1 MFFSKKKKIN
11 EIDMSRLP
19 QHIGIIMDGN
29 GRWAKKRGLP
39 RSAGHSAGAD
49 SLKKII
55 TEANNLGVKYVTVYA
70 FSTENWRRPEEEKKA
85 LFKLLK
91 EFYKKEIKRLI
102 SNNILVKHIGD
113 IEAFPKD
120 TVKTIKE
127 TESETAEKCKEP
139 ILTVI
144 LALNYGFRDE
154 LKNAIKNICADIKE
168 KIINIEDID
177 EDLISNYLYT
187 KNIPDPDFIIRTSG
201 ENRLSNFLMYQ
212 ASYSELYF
220 TNILWPDFSKEDFKI
235 SINEYSNRIRRFG
248 GL

>member
-1 MFFSKKKKIN
+1 MIN
-11 EIDMSRLP
+11 DNIP
-19 QHIGIIMDGN
+19 KHVAIIMDGN
-29 GRWAKKRGLP
+29 GRWAKAHHKS
-39 RSAGHSAGAD
+39 RSYGHRIGSENVI
-49 SLKKII
+49 KIV
-55 TEANNLGVKYVTVYA
+55 EACCELNIKYLTLYA
-70 FSTENWRRPEEEKKA
+70 FSTENWKRPEEEKKA

-127 TESETAEKCKEP
+127 TESETEEKCKNP

-154 LKNAIKNICADIKE
+154 MKNAVKNICKDIKNE
-168 KIINIEDID
+168 IINIDDIN
-177 EDLISNYLYT
+177 ETLISNYLYT

>member
-1 MFFSKKKKIN
+1 MIN
-11 EIDMSRLP
+11 DNIP
-19 QHIGIIMDGN
+19 KHVAIIMDGN
-29 GRWAKKRGLP
+29 GRWAKAHHKS
-39 RSAGHSAGAD
+39 RSYGHRIGSENVI
-49 SLKKII
+49 KIV
-55 TEANNLGVKYVTVYA
+55 EACCELNIKYLTLYA

-127 TESETAEKCKEP
+127 TESETEEKCKNP

-154 LKNAIKNICADIKE
+154 MKNAVKNICKDIKNE
-168 KIINIEDID
+168 IININDID
-177 EDLISNYLYT
+177 ETLISNYLYT

>member
-1 MFFSKKKKIN
+1 MIN
-11 EIDMSRLP
+11 DNIPR
-19 QHIGIIMDGN
+19 HVAIIMDGN
-29 GRWAKKRGLP
+29 GRWAKVHNKS
-39 RSAGHSAGAD
+39 RSYGHRSG
-49 SLKKII
+49 SENVIKIV
-55 TEANNLGVKYVTVYA
+55 EACCELNIKYLTLYA

-127 TESETAEKCKEP
+127 TERETSEKCKEP

-154 LKNAIKNICADIKE
+154 MKNAVKNICKDIKNE
-168 KIINIEDID
+168 IINIDDIN
-177 EDLISNYLYT
+177 ETLISNYLYT